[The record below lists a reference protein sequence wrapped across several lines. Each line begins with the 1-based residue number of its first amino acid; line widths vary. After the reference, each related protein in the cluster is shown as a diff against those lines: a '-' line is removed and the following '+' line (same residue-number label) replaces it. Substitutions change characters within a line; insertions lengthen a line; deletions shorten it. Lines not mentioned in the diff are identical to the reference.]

1 MLAGL
6 GCATGIDLR
15 QLAQPGLSAAA
26 GTDEHLRLLA
36 GAEAYV
42 RAVTRGTFE
51 VYCSPW
57 RRRALAGLIG

>member
-15 QLAQPGLSAAA
+15 QLTQPGLSAAA

-42 RAVTRGTFE
+42 PSGD
-51 VYCSPW
+51 P
-57 RRRALAGLIG
+57 RRALPGLIG